1 MNINST
7 WKPLRLL
14 TTSEKMAALPRFPL
28 ISLWWN
34 IILRACILYLHSVLL
49 FLLLT
54 SSSSSSSSS
63 SHSIVPFYTR
73 LSRDLVS
80 ESESCRRWIN
90 FKLFYFF
97 FFLSASWQLMG
108 CRRWPSVM
116 RKGLRDPPAGGFS
129 PRQAG
134 EWAGS
139 AVKYRPA
146 CIARVNLIYHKKETG
161 ERRWGEDEV

>member
-54 SSSSSSSSS
+54 SSSSSSPSS
-63 SHSIVPFYTR
+63 SHSIRAFLYSIITWSR
-73 LSRDLVS
+73 LWERELSAMNQFQAL
-80 ESESCRRWIN
+80 
-90 FKLFYFF
+90 L
-97 FFLSASWQLMG
+97 FFLFSERFLTTDGVPALTFCNEERSPRSAGGGFLSSAS
-108 CRRWPSVM
+108 RRMSGQ
-116 RKGLRDPPAGGFS
+116 RCEI
-129 PRQAG
+129 QACLHCSG
-134 EWAGS
+134 
-139 AVKYRPA
+139 KF
-146 CIARVNLIYHKKETG
+146 NLP
-161 ERRWGEDEV
+161 